1 MIFETKPKL
10 LSIGIITLSKEMI
23 SLLNVGVLKIRNIGE
38 FNLERR
44 TSDQIVM
51 ELEPLIVKSK
61 DVCVKPQVSL
71 KDKVYPETYYHHSQ
85 DDIQVDETP
94 TRTSGF

>member
-61 DVCVKPQVSL
+61 DVCVKP
-71 KDKVYPETYYHHSQ
+71 
-85 DDIQVDETP
+85 
-94 TRTSGF
+94 

>member
-1 MIFETKPKL
+1 MIFETRPKL

-61 DVCVKPQVSL
+61 DVCVKP
-71 KDKVYPETYYHHSQ
+71 
-85 DDIQVDETP
+85 
-94 TRTSGF
+94 

>member
-23 SLLNVGVLKIRNIGE
+23 SLLSVGVLKIRNIGE

-61 DVCVKPQVSL
+61 DVCV
-71 KDKVYPETYYHHSQ
+71 
-85 DDIQVDETP
+85 TP
-94 TRTSGF
+94 